1 MLGRIN
7 RIQYDMF
14 DKSVRILKYGT
25 EKEKQKVQFDVDYYE
40 NLKNEVLEAYDNIN
54 KTLIE
59 EQREILE
66 KGALSFCW
74 KNSKNRY

>member
-40 NLKNEVLEAYDNIN
+40 NLKSEVLEAYSNLN
-54 KTLIE
+54 KTLLE
-59 EQREILE
+59 EQRGLIE
-66 KGALSFCW
+66 KGALSFYGM
-74 KNSKNRY
+74 NP